1 MNTTTD
7 LDRFISAQADC
18 YEAVRA
24 ELQAGWKTTHWMWF
38 IFPQIDGLGQSTMAK
53 RYAIRSRQ
61 EALDY
66 LQHPVLGV
74 RLLECT
80 GLMLA
85 VKNKSAFEILGTPDD
100 LKFRSSM
107 TLFAEVAG
115 DDSDFRKALDRF
127 HEGRPDVRT
136 LELLKVNG

>member
-1 MNTTTD
+1 M
-7 LDRFISAQADC
+7 
-18 YEAVRA
+18 
-24 ELQAGWKTTHWMWF
+24 THWMWF

-61 EALDY
+61 EANDY
-66 LQHPVLGV
+66 LSHAVLGA

-85 VKNKSAFEILGTPDD
+85 VKSKSAFEILGTPDD
-100 LKFRSSM
+100 LKFRSSI

-115 DDSDFRKALDRF
+115 DDSVFRKALDRF
-127 HEGRPDVRT
+127 YDGKPDQRT
-136 LELLKVNG
+136 LELLKMNI

>member
-18 YEAVRA
+18 YEVVRA
-24 ELQAGWKTTHWMWF
+24 ELQAGRKTTHWMWF

-61 EALDY
+61 EAIDY

-85 VKNKSAFEILGTPDD
+85 VKGKSAFEILGTPDD

-115 DDSDFRKALDRF
+115 ESVFRNALDRF
-127 HEGRPDVRT
+127 YEGKPDART
-136 LELLKVNG
+136 LELLKING

>member
-7 LDRFISAQADC
+7 LHRFISAQADC

-24 ELQAGWKTTHWMWF
+24 ELQAGRKTTHWMWF
-38 IFPQIDGLGQSTMAK
+38 IFPQLDGLGQSVMAK
-53 RYAIRSRQ
+53 RYSIRSRQ
-61 EALDY
+61 EANDY
-66 LQHPVLGV
+66 LSHPVLGA

-80 GLMLA
+80 VLMLA
-85 VKNKSAFEILGTPDD
+85 VKSKSAFEILGTPDD

-115 DDSDFRKALDRF
+115 YESVFRKALDRF
-127 HEGRPDVRT
+127 QDGKRDMRT
-136 LELLKVNG
+136 LELLKITG

>member
-24 ELQAGWKTTHWMWF
+24 ELLAGRKTTHWMWF
-38 IFPQIDGLGQSTMAK
+38 IFPQLDGLGQSVMAR

-61 EALDY
+61 EAIDY
-66 LQHPVLGV
+66 LTHPVLGA

-85 VKNKSAFEILGTPDD
+85 VKSKSAFEILGTPDD
-100 LKFRSSM
+100 LKFRSCM

-115 DDSDFRKALDRF
+115 AESVFIKALDRF
-127 HEGRPDVRT
+127 HDGKRDART
-136 LELLKVNG
+136 LELLKITG

>member
-24 ELQAGWKTTHWMWF
+24 ELQAGRKTTHWMWF
-38 IFPQIDGLGQSTMAK
+38 IFPQLDGLGQSAMAK
-53 RYAIRSRQ
+53 RYSIRSRQ
-61 EALDY
+61 EAIDY
-66 LQHPVLGV
+66 LSHPVLGG

-85 VKNKSAFEILGTPDD
+85 VKSRSAFEILGTPDD

-115 DDSDFRKALDRF
+115 YESVFRKALDRF
-127 HEGRPDVRT
+127 QDGKRDMRT
-136 LELLKVNG
+136 LELLKITG